1 MLKNEDYEL
10 LKENLG
16 NYQRIFEKLNSVANQ
31 FGTIEYDE
39 SGFCLEEEE
48 TLKRHWLKLG
58 MKVIEG
64 LHEVFSDYTIELLQ
78 HKGLDERVLKIT
90 FLRDDFKSELHI
102 DYSENGTLSISQI
115 S

>member
-1 MLKNEDYEL
+1 MLNQQDYEL

-16 NYQRIFEKLNSVANQ
+16 NYQRIFEKLNRVADQ
-31 FGTIEYDE
+31 FHTIEYDE

-58 MKVIEG
+58 MKIIEG
-64 LHEVFSDYTIELLQ
+64 LYKVFTEYTIELLKN
-78 HKGLDERVLKIT
+78 KGMDERKLTIVFSK
-90 FLRDDFKSELHI
+90 DESKSELHI
-102 DYSENGTLSISQI
+102 DYSESGALSISQI